1 MRTQVECMTC
11 LVKQAAG
18 LAREYLA
25 PHVREPFMRRVLKGM
40 ARFDCDSPP
49 PLFTREIYRIIRD
62 LDGKGDPYEE
72 RKRHFNGQVLSLEP
86 RLRRIIASRPD
97 TLETAL
103 RMAVAGNIIDFGV
116 GAHGDAEIAVE
127 DTIMSAL
134 DSPFAVNDIP
144 ELLARLGKAE
154 RILYVADNAGE
165 IVLDRIFIEHI
176 GPGKV
181 TCAVRSAPVINDA
194 TLSDASQA
202 GLDRL
207 CRVIPSGS
215 EAPGTPLS
223 SCSEEFMEC
232 FEAADLVVSKGQG
245 NYETLDAPGREVFH
259 LFMVKCPIV
268 SEEVGAPMGSFMAMK
283 RG

>member
-1 MRTQVECMTC
+1 MRTQVECMAC
-11 LVKQAAG
+11 LVKQATR
-18 LAREYLA
+18 LAREFLG
-25 PHVREPFMRRVLKGM
+25 PHEREPFMRRVLKGM
-40 ARFDCDSPP
+40 ARFDYDAPP

-62 LDGKGDPYEE
+62 LDARGDPYEE
-72 RKRHFNGQVLSLEP
+72 RKRRDNELALSLEP
-86 RLRRIIASRPD
+86 RLRQIIASRPG

-103 RMAVAGNIIDFGV
+103 RMAVAGNIIDFGTS
-116 GAHGDAEIAVE
+116 AHSHAEIAVE

-144 ELLARLGKAE
+144 ELIARIGQAK
-154 RILYVADNAGE
+154 RVLYVADNAGE

-176 GPGKV
+176 GPDKV
-181 TCAVRSAPVINDA
+181 TCAVRSVPVINDA
-194 TLSDASQA
+194 TLSDAAQA

-223 SCSEEFMEC
+223 SCTEEFVER
-232 FEAADLVVSKGQG
+232 FKAADLVISKGQG
-245 NYETLDAPGREVFH
+245 NFETLDAPGREVFH
-259 LFMVKCPIV
+259 LFMVKCPVI
-268 SEEVGAPMGSFMAMK
+268 SQEVGAPMGSFMAMK